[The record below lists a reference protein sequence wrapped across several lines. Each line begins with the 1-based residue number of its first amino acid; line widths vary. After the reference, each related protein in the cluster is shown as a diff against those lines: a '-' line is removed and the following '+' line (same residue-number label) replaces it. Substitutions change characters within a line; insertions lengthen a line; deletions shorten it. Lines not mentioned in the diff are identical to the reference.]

1 MKKFKLILT
10 GFILGIILCGG
21 IVYGASYYAK
31 DVSYEPT
38 DASWEVTN
46 VSDALDHLY
55 KNARNVQIGNLDAK
69 LSGASIQKTINF
81 DKPFTNVPTVAISRN
96 DIPHSVYYSI
106 LSVTTTG
113 FTVSFSTTDNNE
125 VNATINWNWVAYE

>member
-1 MKKFKLILT
+1 MKKLII
-10 GFILGIILCGG
+10 GFILGGLIFGSVG
-21 IVYGASYYAK
+21 IYAASYYAK

-55 KNARNVQIGNLDAK
+55 KNARNVQIGNLHAK